1 MPLPD
6 WLPQAAAHYGWLIGA
21 GAGLSAGAMGVLWSA
36 HKSRVALRTID
47 QERLKAEQAL
57 TDTQSALQ
65 ASEAERHQLATRLEE
80 RSAAQSRSEQALS
93 EQIQSLREELAQRSA
108 ERDELRDALTTEKTA
123 RAADQEKLSAQQ
135 QLLKEAREEL
145 SQQFRELAGRIFE
158 EKSQA
163 FKSSNRESL
172 EQLLDP
178 LRTQIR
184 HFETTVNEQSRKGTE
199 KLGELKQQLSHMQS
213 MSQRLQEEAHN
224 LATALKGEKKKQG
237 NWGELILDRVLDQ
250 SGLRAGI
257 DYVRERS
264 FNTEDGR
271 RRPDVIVNLPDN
283 KHLVIDAKVSLNDYT
298 QFVNADDEEV
308 RESALRAHRK
318 AIANRIDEL
327 SQKNYFDLDGIRS
340 PEIVFMFVPVESAF
354 AEAFRSEPDLFQS
367 AINKNVLVTTPTT
380 LLTSLNI
387 VTQLW
392 RFEEQNKNALLLA
405 DRAKK
410 IAEKFK
416 TFTDAMLKLG
426 NQINT
431 VNKTYDNAMR
441 SLTHGKGNLVK
452 QVHEFRDLGVPV
464 LENKTK
470 LDDAMVDTALA
481 EIDSAPF
488 AGAADVEASADT
500 TVDAVSEES
509 PRADNVRA
517 VADKN
522 VGDDAIDS
530 SA

>member
-1 MPLPD
+1 MQLPV
-6 WLPQAAAHYGWLIGA
+6 WLPEYGWLVGA
-21 GAGLSAGAMGVLWSA
+21 GAGLTAGAIGVWV
-36 HKSRVALRTID
+36 SRRTSRRALD
-47 QERLKAEQAL
+47 ESERRRA
-57 TDTQSALQ
+57 
-65 ASEAERHQLATRLEE
+65 EAERALTNSESSLRSLEAEHHKLATRLEE
-80 RSAAQSRSEQALS
+80 RSDAQARSEQALLS
-93 EQIQSLREELAQRSA
+93 QIASLRAELAERSA
-108 ERDELRDALTTEKTA
+108 ERDQIRDSLTAERTA
-123 RAADQEKLSAQQ
+123 RLADQEKLSAQQ

-145 SQQFRELAGRIFE
+145 SQQFRDLAGRIFE

-184 HFETTVNEQSRKGTE
+184 HFETTVNEQSRQGTE
-199 KLGELKQQLSHMQS
+199 KLGELKQQLAHMQS

-264 FNTEDGR
+264 FNTEEGR

-298 QFVNADDEEV
+298 TFVNADDDDV

-387 VTQLW
+387 VSQLW

-426 NQINT
+426 NQIGT
-431 VNKTYDNAMR
+431 VNKTYDSAMR
-441 SLTHGKGNLVK
+441 TLTHGKGNLVK

-470 LDDAMVDTALA
+470 LDDSLVDTALA
-481 EIDSAPF
+481 EI
-488 AGAADVEASADT
+488 
-500 TVDAVSEES
+500 ES
-509 PRADNVRA
+509 GSPE
-517 VADKN
+517 
-522 VGDDAIDS
+522 DDGHEQREGED
-530 SA
+530 

>member
-1 MPLPD
+1 MAETG
-6 WLPQAAAHYGWLIGA
+6 WLAEFGWLLAGVAGAVLGASLVWLATREWQQRYRTLNTERAALDVSLQTAQQATAAAEA
-21 GAGLSAGAMGVLWSA
+21 SAQQL
-36 HKSRVALRTID
+36 
-47 QERLKAEQAL
+47 
-57 TDTQSALQ
+57 
-65 ASEAERHQLATRLEE
+65 EARLEE
-80 RSAAQSRSEQALS
+80 RSRSHEQTQLALR
-93 EQIQSLREELAQRSA
+93 EQIQTLQQDIKRLSE
-108 ERDELRDALTTEKTA
+108 ERDTLRDALTTERTGRK
-123 RAADQEKLSAQQ
+123 ADLENLAAQQ
-135 QLLKEAREEL
+135 DMLSKARDEL
-145 SQQFRELAGRIFE
+145 GLQFKELAAKIFE
-158 EKSQA
+158 EKAQA
-163 FKSSNRESL
+163 FKSTNKESL
-172 EQLLDP
+172 EHLLDP

-184 HFETTVNEQSRKGTE
+184 HFETTVNEQSRQGTE
-199 KLGELKQQLSHMQS
+199 KLGELKQQLTHMQT

-250 SGLRAGI
+250 SGLRSGI

-264 FNTEDGR
+264 FQTEDGR

-298 QFVNADDEEV
+298 SFVNAEDDET
-308 RESALRAHRK
+308 RESSLRAHRR
-318 AIANRIDEL
+318 AIASRIDEL

-340 PEIVFMFVPVESAF
+340 PEIVFMFVPIESAF
-354 AEAFRSEPDLFQS
+354 AEAFRAEPDLFQK

-392 RFEEQNKNALLLA
+392 RFEEQNKNAQLLA

-441 SLTHGKGNLVK
+441 ALSHGKGNLVK
-452 QVHEFRDLGVPV
+452 QVHDFRDLGVPV

-470 LDDAMVDTALA
+470 LDEGLVDTALA
-481 EIDSAPF
+481 ELESSEAPDSTLEQP
-488 AGAADVEASADT
+488 AGE
-500 TVDAVSEES
+500 
-509 PRADNVRA
+509 P
-517 VADKN
+517 
-522 VGDDAIDS
+522 
-530 SA
+530 